1 MFKKIAFLLLLVGF
15 AGFQPAKASEVVFI
29 NPGFNDKGFW
39 SNVSGTMQAAAK
51 DLGISLEVI
60 ASDRN
65 RSKLLS
71 NVKAVMS
78 REKKPKYLLA
88 VNEEQYG
95 EIAVELVRGTD
106 TKLLFLLN
114 DLTAEQKLKSGSARS
129 DNPNWI
135 GSITP
140 NAKFGGFE
148 MGLSIIQAAK
158 EKFGEPV
165 EIFAVAGD
173 KVTPSSIARNDG
185 LEQAVAENPSS
196 RIVRFLAAK
205 WDQDTA
211 KKLTER
217 FIASGAGNSVRAYW
231 GGNDGISIG
240 MMTALEK
247 AGLKGGEDYFIA
259 GLNWSQPALK
269 LVKDGQMT
277 LTHGGHFFAGAYSI
291 VMIHDYE
298 NGTDFADENVDINFP
313 MSAID
318 ESNVSM
324 YLDNLGSGDWDAI
337 DFKKLSKVSNRSLKD
352 YSFTLSSLLDAL

>member
-1 MFKKIAFLLLLVGF
+1 MFRKMSQLVLVL
-15 AGFQPAKASEVVFI
+15 ACLNFQPAKASEVVFI
-29 NPGFNDKGFW
+29 NPGFNDQGFW
-39 SNVSGTMQAAAK
+39 SSVSGTMQAAAK

-78 REKKPKYLLA
+78 REIKPKYLIA

-95 EIAVELVRGTD
+95 EIAVDLVKGTD

-114 DLTAEQKLKSGSARS
+114 DLTIEQKSKAGSARS

-148 MGLSIIQAAK
+148 MGVSIIQAAK

-165 EIFAVAGD
+165 EIFAIAGD
-173 KVTPSSIARNDG
+173 KVTPSSIARNEG

-205 WDQDTA
+205 WNQDTA
-211 KKLTER
+211 TKLTER
-217 FIASGAGNSVRAYW
+217 FIASGAGESVKAYW

-240 MMTALEK
+240 MMTALK
-247 AGLKGGEDYFIA
+247 SAGLKGGEDYFVA
-259 GLNWSQPALK
+259 GLNWSKPALK

-277 LTHGGHFFAGAYSI
+277 LTHGGHFFAGAYSM

-318 ESNVSM
+318 KSNVSI

-337 DFKKLSKVSNRSLKD
+337 DFKKLSKVFNKSLTD
-352 YSFTLSSLLDAL
+352 YDFTLSSLLDAL